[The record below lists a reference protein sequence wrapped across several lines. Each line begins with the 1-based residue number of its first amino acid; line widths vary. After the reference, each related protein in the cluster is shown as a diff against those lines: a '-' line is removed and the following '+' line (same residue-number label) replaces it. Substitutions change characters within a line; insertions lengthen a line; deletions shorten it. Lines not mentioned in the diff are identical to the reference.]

1 MPWVRRSIHS
11 NRMYGIGVAIAA
23 LMMGVLLGYQWWGST
38 AAVVAVVEKELA
50 GSMARLSALE
60 RRVMTLESSLGT
72 RNGEAAR
79 DESASGTSIKPVRR
93 EPVQPTDG
101 VAVRSAQ

>member
-50 GSMARLSALE
+50 GSMARLSALDGAAGHDAGIFARDPE
-60 RRVMTLESSLGT
+60 RRSCQG
-72 RNGEAAR
+72 
-79 DESASGTSIKPVRR
+79 
-93 EPVQPTDG
+93 
-101 VAVRSAQ
+101 